1 MLSYM
6 MALIFWVNSTALAHG
21 AWMRRHSDAPGA
33 LVEVIDVHP
42 DEFYEHMLQG
52 WARGYPNGFVEVGIV
67 TANGFAGCFGQQN
80 ATGFLE
86 QEEFVEEPEDA
97 DEVPEPVPVLAAARE
112 ETDEVP
118 EPVPVHSPA
127 TPERLW
133 HRKGW
138 TEHARLSCPDTT
150 KLREAAAKAA
160 DQLHGCR
167 LGHLRNTTAEG
178 RKAVD
183 APCKNCAGCTR
194 QRCFSFLP
202 PRGTGRLVL
211 VVEKKGECCPTSPS
225 NARILDRAKEYAQRM
240 SPVKARD
247 QMERD
252 KVPLKERPD
261 LKQLQNA
268 RTRKPEEPRIPVVAG
283 RVTVRWNACIGEM
296 KDWLK
301 KDHNPI
307 FLLNMVDTK
316 TGQQTPVVTEKNL
329 RIPFTHGVS
338 EALLA
343 EHRLEW
349 LLMDWTW
356 KTNYHGM
363 LVGAVGPVGLHVDE
377 ATGLPTM
384 RFLPVVF
391 MASETE
397 DDEASELLLQ
407 AYFEIADRL
416 GISTT
421 HAVMDCRCMG
431 AAAPLCEARGIRLRR
446 CLQRVKGNVA
456 DEGKKMLDKGSGVK
470 RMKNTALIHPIKNFM
485 EFSAGLPDSGAGG
498 EGESDLEFNVLW
510 TEIFD
515 RMREDG
521 EESFQ
526 WGESAMAD
534 YLLTNIFTVRP
545 DGTITAP
552 WRCGLGQAP
561 PGLTTYATSTIE
573 RSWRTLKGA
582 CCAGGPKSLPELIDG
597 IGAMMTS
604 RKDTG
609 FW

>member
-6 MALIFWVNSTALAHG
+6 MALIFWVNSTVLTHG
-21 AWMRRHSDAPGA
+21 VWMRRHSDAPGA
-33 LVEVIDVHP
+33 VVEVIDVHP
-42 DEFYEHMLQG
+42 DDVCEHVLQG
-52 WARGYPNGFVEVGIV
+52 WARGHPNGFMEVGIL
-67 TANGFAGCFGQQN
+67 TADGFAGCFGQQN

-86 QEEFVEEPEDA
+86 QEEFVEEQCPCQFLFLRGKT
-97 DEVPEPVPVLAAARE
+97 PTRCLNPCQFWLLCTKRPTRCPSPCRFMRPLRRNVLFLRK
-112 ETDEVP
+112 
-118 EPVPVHSPA
+118 
-127 TPERLW
+127 
-133 HRKGW
+133 RKGW
-138 TEHARLSCPDTT
+138 TGHARFSFPDTT

-167 LGHLRNTTAEG
+167 LGHLRDATAEG

-183 APCKNCAGCTR
+183 APCKNCAGRTR
-194 QRCFSFLP
+194 QWCFSFLP
-202 PRGTGRLVL
+202 PHGTGRLVL

-225 NARILDRAKEYAQRM
+225 NARILDRAKERAQRM

-252 KVPLKERPD
+252 KAPLKERPD

-268 RTRKPEEPRIPVVAG
+268 RTRKPEGPRIPVVAG
-283 RVTVRWNACIGEM
+283 RVTVRWNVVCVRGAPGACIGEM

-329 RIPFTHGVS
+329 RIPFAHGVS

-356 KTNYHGM
+356 KTNCHGV

-397 DDEASELLLQ
+397 DNDASELLLQ

-421 HAVMDCRCMG
+421 HAVMDCQCMG
-431 AAAPLCEARGIRLRR
+431 AAAPLCEAHGIRLRR
-446 CLQRVKGNVA
+446 CLQHVKGNVA
-456 DEGKKMLDKGSGVK
+456 DEGKKMLDKGGGVK
-470 RMKNTALIHPIKNFM
+470 RMKNTALVHPIKNFM
-485 EFSAGLPDSGAGG
+485 GFSAGLPDGGAGG

-515 RMREDG
+515 RMGEDG

-552 WRCGLGQAP
+552 WRCGLGQ
-561 PGLTTYATSTIE
+561 
-573 RSWRTLKGA
+573 
-582 CCAGGPKSLPELIDG
+582 
-597 IGAMMTS
+597 
-604 RKDTG
+604 
-609 FW
+609 

>member
-6 MALIFWVNSTALAHG
+6 MALIFWVNSTVLSHG
-21 AWMRRHSDAPGA
+21 VWMRRHSDAPGA
-33 LVEVIDVHP
+33 VVEVIDVHP
-42 DEFYEHMLQG
+42 DDVYEHMLQG
-52 WARGYPNGFVEVGIV
+52 WTRGHPNGFVEVGIL
-67 TANGFAGCFGQQN
+67 TADGFAGCFGQQN

-86 QEEFVEEPEDA
+86 QEEFVEEPVPVPVSVPAQEDA
-97 DEVPEPVPVLAAARE
+97 DEVPEPVPVLVAVHE

-118 EPVPVHSPA
+118 EPVPVHAPA
-127 TPERLW
+127 TPECPLPAQEESGEGPESAPVSAPVAPEGALVGPVPEDSGAGAPPAKRGRPGRP
-133 HRKGW
+133 RKGW
-138 TEHARLSCPDTT
+138 TEHARLSFPDTT

-183 APCKNCAGCTR
+183 APCKNCAGFTR
-194 QRCFSFLP
+194 QWCFSFLP
-202 PRGTGRLVL
+202 PHGTGRLVL

-225 NARILDRAKEYAQRM
+225 NARILDRAKECAQRM

-391 MASETE
+391 VASETE
-397 DDEASELLLQ
+397 DNEASELLLQ

-416 GISTT
+416 GISAT

-446 CLQRVKGNVA
+446 CLQHVKGNVA

-470 RMKNTALIHPIKNFM
+470 RMKNTALIHPIKNCM

-521 EESFQ
+521 GESFQ
-526 WGESAMAD
+526 SGESAMAD
-534 YLLTNIFTVRP
+534 YLLTNIFT
-545 DGTITAP
+545 
-552 WRCGLGQAP
+552 
-561 PGLTTYATSTIE
+561 
-573 RSWRTLKGA
+573 
-582 CCAGGPKSLPELIDG
+582 
-597 IGAMMTS
+597 
-604 RKDTG
+604 
-609 FW
+609 